1 MRIYYYFKGYIS
13 KKRYYPFGS
22 VFDRICTKNNTVAE
36 KSAEYCISAVSYRL
50 SLLGTLKLA

>member
-1 MRIYYYFKGYIS
+1 MRIYTTLKDIS

-36 KSAEYCISAVSYRL
+36 KSA
-50 SLLGTLKLA
+50 